1 MLDPS
6 GPERANGN
14 SNHGP
19 IATEGA
25 FQVKSPEAMLPW
37 IESYVTCQPKS
48 SLDSSGQPEE
58 LDYFC
63 THGCGSERPSGIDRL
78 STGS

>member
-1 MLDPS
+1 MLEILDPS

-37 IESYVTCQPKS
+37 IESYVTCLTEILSGFFWPAGKTQ
-48 SLDSSGQPEE
+48 SLLYSQ
-58 LDYFC
+58 L
-63 THGCGSERPSGIDRL
+63 RL
-78 STGS
+78 PAPFGH